1 MIRVESI
8 GFKFIVLM
16 ITKEVV
22 MLPKIENARVPEH
35 EVDAIFTDRWSPRS
49 FLPEPLALWQ
59 IESLIEAARWSPSC
73 FNEQPWEFVY
83 AVSENDR
90 QRIVETLVEKNQRWA
105 GSAPLLMYLLTKRF
119 FGEGTRPN
127 RHAPFDA
134 GSAWMALALQAR
146 RLGLYAHAMA
156 GFSMDKAYQLL
167 KIDREKYEIMCAIA
181 VGRHGRVENLA
192 DEFKS
197 KEAPN
202 SRKSFTNMARLL
214 T

>member
-1 MIRVESI
+1 MS
-8 GFKFIVLM
+8 
-16 ITKEVV
+16 
-22 MLPKIENARVPEH
+22 PKIENARIIEH

-49 FLPEPLALWQ
+49 FLPEPLAPWQ
-59 IESLIEAARWSPSC
+59 IQALFEAARWSPSC

-83 AVSENDR
+83 AVSEKDR
-90 QRIVETLVEKNQRWA
+90 QRMVETLVEKNQSWA

-119 FGEGTRPN
+119 FGEGTRAN

-156 GFSMDKAYQLL
+156 GFSQDKAYQLL
-167 KIDREKYEIMCAIA
+167 NVDSEKYEIMCAIA
-181 VGRHGRVENLA
+181 VGRHGGVENLA

-202 SRKSFTNMARLL
+202 TRKPFTDVARLL

>member
-1 MIRVESI
+1 MAP
-8 GFKFIVLM
+8 
-16 ITKEVV
+16 T
-22 MLPKIENARVPEH
+22 IENMRSPDH

-49 FLPEPLALWQ
+49 FLPEPLAAWQ
-59 IESLIEAARWSPSC
+59 INALFEAARWSPSC

-90 QRIVETLVEKNQRWA
+90 QRIVETLVEKNQQWA
-105 GSAPLLMYLLTKRF
+105 GSAPLLIYLLTKRF
-119 FGEGTRPN
+119 FGEGRRPN
-127 RHAPFDA
+127 RHASFDA

-156 GFSMDKAYQLL
+156 GFSLDKAYQLL
-167 KIDREKYEIMCAIA
+167 NVDPDKFDIMCAVA
-181 VGRHGRVENLA
+181 VGRHGGVDDLA

-202 SRKSFTNMARLL
+202 GRKPFATVARLL
-214 T
+214 DECFIV